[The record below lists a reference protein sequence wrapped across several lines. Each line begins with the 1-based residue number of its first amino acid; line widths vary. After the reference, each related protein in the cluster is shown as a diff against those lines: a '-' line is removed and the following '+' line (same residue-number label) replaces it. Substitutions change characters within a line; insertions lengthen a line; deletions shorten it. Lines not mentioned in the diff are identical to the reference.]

1 MSNTGEGLEY
11 HPTEADPL
19 VDGFR
24 VMHTIQLDDIEPGV
38 LLDNSSWALLYRPL
52 IFPAPSK
59 IQAETIYTKVLPFLN
74 TRPLMSS
81 VVGTGGANAGN
92 PLTPRARGGDASGA
106 RLALEAARA
115 CVAATPGVST
125 RRADALVEMGTR
137 HVMLEAALQD
147 LGLVPGERL
156 GAAPAACLE
165 SACRT
170 LAAAAGPHAD
180 SWLMPR
186 RRRRRRRTP
195 SPPVALASQ
204 LPRRRRPSRLRSR
217 CCGGGCRS
225 FRQSRGGALRW
236 RRLLKSF
243 QRRRRRRRRRLG

>member
-1 MSNTGEGLEY
+1 MKVWSII
-11 HPTEADPL
+11 PRRADPL

-38 LLDNSSWALLYRPL
+38 LLDSSSWALLYRPL
-52 IFPAPSK
+52 IFPAPGK

-74 TRPLMSS
+74 KRPLMSS
-81 VVGTGGANAGN
+81 VVGTGGAERGN
-92 PLTPRARGGDASGA
+92 PLTPRARAWWNASGA

-125 RRADALVEMGTR
+125 QRADALVEMGTR

-147 LGLVPGERL
+147 LGHVPGERL

-170 LAAAAGPHAD
+170 
-180 SWLMPR
+180 PR
-186 RRRRRRRTP
+186 R
-195 SPPVALASQ
+195 
-204 LPRRRRPSRLRSR
+204 
-217 CCGGGCRS
+217 GGGTA
-225 FRQSRGGALRW
+225 RG
-236 RRLLKSF
+236 
-243 QRRRRRRRRRLG
+243 